1 MGNCGL
7 DASDS
12 GYRPVAGSYEHG
24 NELTGSIKGGELLD
38 QLHEIS

>member
-12 GYRPVAGSYEHG
+12 GYGPVTGSCEHG
-24 NELTGSIKGGELLD
+24 NEILGSMKVG
-38 QLHEIS
+38 